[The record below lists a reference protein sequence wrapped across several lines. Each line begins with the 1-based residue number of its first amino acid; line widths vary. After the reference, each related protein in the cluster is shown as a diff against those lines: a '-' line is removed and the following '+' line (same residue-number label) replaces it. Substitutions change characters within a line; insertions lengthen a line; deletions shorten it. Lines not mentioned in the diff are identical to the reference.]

1 VETKT
6 PIKTPAKR
14 VLEEND
20 TDIPVELSIETP
32 PQTPTATASA
42 KKKKKET
49 SSPANTHHLPNGL
62 IIEDVLVGVGK
73 DAQPGRKVTVHYE
86 GKLHPSGQRFDRG
99 RNFSFRL
106 GTEQVI
112 QGWDIGVKGMKV
124 GGKRILTIPPALGY
138 GKRGF
143 PPDIPS
149 NATLRFDVE
158 LVDA

>member
-1 VETKT
+1 MQQQV
-6 PIKTPAKR
+6 
-14 VLEEND
+14 
-20 TDIPVELSIETP
+20 
-32 PQTPTATASA
+32 Q

-49 SSPANTHHLPNGL
+49 ATTSPNGNRL
-62 IIEDVLVGVGK
+62 ANGLVIEDILVGVGK
-73 DAQPGRKVTVHYE
+73 DAQPGHKVTVHYE
-86 GKLHPSGQRFDRG
+86 GKLHPSGQRFDKG

-138 GKRGF
+138 GKRGY
-143 PPDIPS
+143 PPDIPP

-158 LVDA
+158 LVEA